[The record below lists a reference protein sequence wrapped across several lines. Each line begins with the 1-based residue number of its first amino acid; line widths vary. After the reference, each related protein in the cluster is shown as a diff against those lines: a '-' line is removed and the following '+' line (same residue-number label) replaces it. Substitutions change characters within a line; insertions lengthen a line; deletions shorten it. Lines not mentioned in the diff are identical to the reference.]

1 MIEFHQDERSF
12 WKELNPARFH
22 LLAGAYIEYRLESR
36 ARAADRGNRQT
47 PDGAEGIRA
56 DGKWGNLRD
65 YLRGG

>member
-1 MIEFHQDERSF
+1 MIELRQDERSF

-22 LLAGAYIEYRLESR
+22 LLANAYRGFRAESR
-36 ARAADRGNRQT
+36 KSARPEREEPAPEGV
-47 PDGAEGIRA
+47 EGIRA

>member
-1 MIEFHQDERSF
+1 MIDFHQDERSF

-22 LLAGAYIEYRLESR
+22 LLANAYIEYKIESR
-36 ARAADRGNRQT
+36 ALAQSKKSQPA
-47 PDGAEGIRA
+47 PEGAEGIRA